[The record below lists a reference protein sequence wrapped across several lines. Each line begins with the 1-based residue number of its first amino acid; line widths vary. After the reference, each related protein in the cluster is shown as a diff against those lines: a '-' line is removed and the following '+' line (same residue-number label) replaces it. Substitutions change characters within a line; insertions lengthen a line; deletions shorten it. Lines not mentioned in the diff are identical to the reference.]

1 MSASRVL
8 FQKAARVFSAKG
20 LYFTKSLN
28 YKTAPAPLP
37 PNLDYVRYATLGL
50 CFQEIIAKKVP
61 GNVAE
66 LGVYQG
72 DFAKRLNQLFADRQL
87 YLFDTFAG
95 FDHADVATEKTS
107 GFSTGEQNFAN
118 TSVEMVLQ
126 KMPHPQQCVVRKGF
140 FPATAEG
147 VDDTFCFVSLDADL
161 YDPILEGLRFFY
173 PRLAPGGYIFVHD
186 FNNDEYKGAHQ
197 AVLEFC
203 AAEGIGFLPLPDSG
217 GTAVISK

>member
-1 MSASRVL
+1 MSASRIL
-8 FQKAARVFSAKG
+8 FQKAARAFSAKG

-28 YKTAPAPLP
+28 YKSAPAPLP
-37 PNLDYVRYATLGL
+37 PNFDYVRYATLGL
-50 CFQEIIAKKVP
+50 CFQEIMAKKVP

-72 DFAKRLNQLFADRQL
+72 DFAKRLNQLFADRTL

-95 FDHADVATEKTS
+95 FDHADVATEKSS

-118 TSVEMVLQ
+118 TSVELVLS
-126 KMPHPQQCVVRKGF
+126 KMPHRPQCVVKQGF
-140 FPATAEG
+140 FPATAAG
-147 VDDTFCFVSLDADL
+147 LDDTFCFVSLDADL
-161 YDPILEGLRFFY
+161 YDPIIEGLRFFY
-173 PRLAPGGYIFVHD
+173 PRLSPGGYIFVHD
-186 FNNDEYKGAHQ
+186 FSNDEYKGARQ

-203 AAEGIGFLPLPDSG
+203 AAQGIGYMPIPDSG

>member
-1 MSASRVL
+1 MSAARFL
-8 FQKAARVFSAKG
+8 FQKFSQVISAKG
-20 LYFTKSLN
+20 LYVTKSLD

-37 PNLDYVRYATLGL
+37 INLDYVRYATLGL
-50 CFQEIIAKKVP
+50 CFQEIERRQVP
-61 GNVAE
+61 GSVAE
-66 LGVYQG
+66 VGVYRG
-72 DFAKRLNQLFADRQL
+72 DFAKRLNHLFPGRKL

-95 FDHADVATEKTS
+95 FDHQDVATEQAS
-107 GFSTGEQNFAN
+107 GFSTGTQNFAD
-118 TSVEMVLQ
+118 TSVETVLG

-147 VDDTFCFVSLDADL
+147 LEDTFCFVSLDADL
-161 YDPILEGLRFFY
+161 YAPILEGLRYFY
-173 PRLAPGGYIFVHD
+173 PRLSPGGYIFVHD

-203 AAEGIGFLPLPDSG
+203 QAEGIGFTPLPDSG